1 MTLKGSW
8 DNWETDIA
16 IKNNHVFLK
25 IVPGIYYFKFI
36 VDGNWTVDQE
46 LMTCEDNNG
55 ILNNIIKI
63 KVSLIIIVKNKKL
76 KLLFR
81 YKLS

>member
-16 IKNNHVFLK
+16 IKNKHVFLK